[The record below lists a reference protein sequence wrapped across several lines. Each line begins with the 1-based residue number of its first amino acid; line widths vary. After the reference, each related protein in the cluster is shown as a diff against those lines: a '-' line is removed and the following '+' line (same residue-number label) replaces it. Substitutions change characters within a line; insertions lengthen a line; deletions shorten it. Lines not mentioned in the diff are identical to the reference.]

1 MAINLRTAV
10 VENREQRLGTI
21 IGWDEGSAAALAE
34 QSEFSRGC
42 GNGSGCGTGSKGSRL
57 CELESPFTQGGS
69 CSEQVVQ
76 SLGGSILD
84 AILIQHSPIG
94 CSANHPA
101 NNTNFRNALARRGWP
116 VHNST
121 ALSTNLTERDMVYG
135 GVEKLQETIREAFR
149 RHNPRAVI
157 IATSCATGIIG
168 DDVETAARE
177 VEAEIGIPVVP
188 VFCEGFKSKHW
199 STGFDAIQHGI
210 LRQIVKKQPGKRQ
223 EDLVNVIILPGTD
236 VYTPMLA
243 ELGLRANLVVHQA
256 TVEQLEQM
264 SEAAA
269 SVSFCYTLASYFTAA
284 LEQEFG
290 VPEVKA
296 PQPYGFAGTDAWL
309 RAIGKVTHREEL
321 AEAYIARE
329 HARVR
334 PVVEE
339 LRAQL
344 QGLKGYV
351 AMGASFAHGIVVV
364 LRELGVQVDG
374 TLVFHHD
381 PTYDSGDPER
391 DTLGH
396 LVDQTGDVGLF
407 TVGIR
412 QHYQF
417 YNLLQRVNPDFVVI
431 RHGGLSPLASR
442 LGLPALQVGDSSF
455 ALGYQGILNLGTEIL
470 TALGQRKFHQDLAA
484 HTSLPY
490 RKSWLQERD
499 PFALARAANA

>member
-1 MAINLRTAV
+1 MAINLKTAV

-21 IGWDEGSAAALAE
+21 IAWDEGSAAQLAD

-42 GNGSGCGTGSKGSRL
+42 GASGGCGTGAKGGRI
-57 CELESPFTQGGS
+57 CELNSPFTQGGS
-69 CSEQVVQ
+69 CSEQVVL
-76 SLGGSILD
+76 SLGSSIHG
-84 AILIQHSPIG
+84 AVLIQHSPIG
-94 CSANHPA
+94 CAANQTGS
-101 NNTNFRNALARRGWP
+101 NTNFRNALARRGMP

-135 GVEKLQETIREAFR
+135 GVEKLQDTIREAFR
-149 RHNPRAVI
+149 RHNPKAVI

-177 VEAEIGIPVVP
+177 VQEEIGIPVIP

-199 STGFDAIQHGI
+199 STGFDAIQHGL
-210 LRQIVKKQPGKRQ
+210 LRQLVRKNPVRKQD
-223 EDLVNVIILPGTD
+223 DLINVIILPGND

-243 ELGLRANLVVHQA
+243 ELGLRANLVVNQA

-290 VPEVKA
+290 VPEIKA

-309 RAIGKVTHREEL
+309 RAIAKVTGREEL

-334 PVVEE
+334 PIIDD
-339 LRAQL
+339 LRTRL
-344 QGLKGYV
+344 SGLKGYV
-351 AMGASFAHGIVVV
+351 AMGASFAHGVVV
-364 LRELGVQVDG
+364 ALRELGVEVPG

-396 LVDQTGDVGLF
+396 LVDQSGDVEKF

-417 YNLLQRVNPDFVVI
+417 YNLLSRVKPDFVVI

-442 LGLPALQVGDSSF
+442 LECPPSNSA
-455 ALGYQGILNLGTEIL
+455 I
-470 TALGQRKFHQDLAA
+470 
-484 HTSLPY
+484 
-490 RKSWLQERD
+490 
-499 PFALARAANA
+499 

>member
-21 IGWDEGSAAALAE
+21 IGWDEGSASELAE

-42 GNGSGCGTGSKGSRL
+42 GSNCGPGSKGARI
-57 CELESPFTQGGS
+57 CELQSPFTQGGS

-76 SLGGSILD
+76 SLGSSILD
-84 AILIQHSPIG
+84 AVLIQHSPIG
-94 CSANHPA
+94 CAANLA
-101 NNTNFRNALARRGWP
+101 TNNTGFRNALHRRGLP
-116 VHNST
+116 VRNST
-121 ALSTNLTERDMVYG
+121 AVSTNLTERDMVYG
-135 GVEKLQETIREAFR
+135 GVEKLQETIREAYR
-149 RHNPRAVI
+149 RHQPKAVL

-168 DDVETAARE
+168 DDVESAARE
-177 VEAEIGIPVVP
+177 VEEEIGVPVIP

-210 LRQIVKKQPGKRQ
+210 LRQLVRKNPEQKQK
-223 EDLVNVIILPGTD
+223 DLVNVIILPGND

-243 ELGLRANLVVHQA
+243 ELGLRANLVVNQA
-256 TVEQLEQM
+256 TVEQLQTM

-269 SVSFCYTLASYFTAA
+269 SVTFCYTLASYITAA

-296 PQPYGFAGTDAWL
+296 PQPYGFSGTDAWL
-309 RAIGKVTHREEL
+309 RALGKVTGRETE

-329 HARVR
+329 KARVT
-334 PVVEE
+334 PIIED
-339 LRAQL
+339 LRRQL
-344 QGLKGYV
+344 AGLRGYV
-351 AMGASFAHGIVVV
+351 AMGASFAHGVIVV
-364 LRELGVQVDG
+364 LRELGIEVPG

-381 PTYDSGDPER
+381 PTYDSGSPER

-396 LVDQTGDVGLF
+396 VVDATGDVENF

-417 YNLLQRVNPDFVVI
+417 YSLLQRVNPDFVVI

-442 LGLPALQVGDSSF
+442 LGMPSLQLGDSSF
-455 ALGYQGILNLGTEIL
+455 ALGYQGIVNLGYEIL
-470 TALGQRKFHQDLAA
+470 TALQQKKFHEDLKA
-484 HTSLPY
+484 HSSLPY
-490 RKSWLQERD
+490 RESWLAEKD
-499 PFALARAANA
+499 PFALARLAAE

>member
-1 MAINLRTAV
+1 MAINLRTAA
-10 VENREQRLGTI
+10 VETREQRLGTI
-21 IGWDEGSAAALAE
+21 TAWDEGTAARLAE
-34 QSEFSRGC
+34 QSEYSRGC
-42 GNGSGCGTGSKGSRL
+42 GAGCGVGNKGSKL

-69 CSEQVVQ
+69 CAEQVVQ
-76 SLGGSILD
+76 GQASGILD
-84 AILIQHSPIG
+84 AVLVQHSPIG
-94 CSANHPA
+94 CAANQPM
-101 NNTNFRNALARRGWP
+101 NNTNFRNTLARRGMA
-116 VHNST
+116 VRNSL

-135 GVEKLQETIREAFR
+135 GVEKLQATIREAYR
-149 RHNPRAVI
+149 RHNPKAVF

-177 VEAEIGIPVVP
+177 AQEEIGIPVVP

-199 STGFDAIQHGI
+199 STGFDAIQHGV
-210 LRQIVKKQPGKRQ
+210 LRQIVKKNPGKKQ
-223 EDLVNVIILPGTD
+223 EDLVNIIILSGTD

-243 ELGLRANLVVHQA
+243 ELGLRANLVLNLA
-256 TVEQLEQM
+256 TIEQLEQM

-290 VPEVKA
+290 VPEIKA

-309 RAIGKVTHREEL
+309 RAIARATNREEVT
-321 AEAYIARE
+321 EAYIARE

-334 PVVEE
+334 PIVEE

-344 QGLKGYV
+344 KGLTGYV
-351 AMGASFAHGIVVV
+351 AMGASFAHGVVVV
-364 LRELGVQVDG
+364 LRELGIDVPG

-381 PTYDSGDPER
+381 PVYDSGAPER

-396 LVDQTGDVGLF
+396 LVEETGDVENF

-417 YNLLQRVNPDFVVI
+417 YNLLQRVNPDFIVI

-442 LGLPALQVGDSSF
+442 LGKPSLQLGDASF
-455 ALGYQGILNLGTEIL
+455 PLGYQGIINLGAEIL
-470 TALGQRKFHQDLAA
+470 AVLGQKKFHEDLAA
-484 HTSLPY
+484 HSSLPY
-490 RKSWLQERD
+490 RRSWLEEKD
-499 PFALARAANA
+499 PFALARAAVA

>member
-1 MAINLRTAV
+1 MAINLRTAA
-10 VENREQRLGTI
+10 VETREQRLGTI

-34 QSEFSRGC
+34 QSDFSRGC
-42 GNGSGCGTGSKGSRL
+42 GTGCGPGTKGSRI
-57 CELESPFTQGGS
+57 CELQSPFTQGGS

-76 SLGGSILD
+76 GQAGSILD
-84 AILIQHSPIG
+84 AVLIQHSPIG
-94 CSANHPA
+94 CAANQAA
-101 NNTNFRNALARRGWP
+101 NNTNFRNTLARRGMQ
-116 VHNST
+116 VRNIT

-135 GVEKLQETIREAFR
+135 GVEKLQATIRDAYQ
-149 RHNPRAVI
+149 RHHPRAVF

-177 VEAEIGIPVVP
+177 VEEEIGIPVVP
-188 VFCEGFKSKHW
+188 IFCEGFKSKHW

-210 LRQIVKKQPGKRQ
+210 LRQIVRKNPTRRQ
-223 EDLVNVIILPGTD
+223 EDLVNIVILSGTD

-243 ELGLRANLVVHQA
+243 ELGLRANLVVNLA
-256 TVEQLEQM
+256 TVEQLEEM

-284 LEQEFG
+284 LQQEFG

-309 RAIGKVTHREEL
+309 RAIAKATNREEVT
-321 AEAYIARE
+321 EAYIARE
-329 HARVR
+329 HARVK
-334 PVVEE
+334 PIVAE
-339 LRAQL
+339 LREQL
-344 QGLKGYV
+344 QGLRGYV
-351 AMGASFAHGIVVV
+351 AMGASFAHGVVVV
-364 LRELGVQVDG
+364 LRELGIEVPG

-381 PTYDSGDPER
+381 PTYDSGSPER

-396 LVDQTGDVGLF
+396 LVDATGDVNLF

-417 YNLLQRVNPDFVVI
+417 YNLLQRVHPDFVVI
-431 RHGGLSPLASR
+431 RHGGLSPLAAR
-442 LGLPALQVGDSSF
+442 LGLPSLQLGDASF
-455 ALGYQGILNLGTEIL
+455 PVGYQGIINLGAEIL
-470 TALGQRKFHQDLAA
+470 AVRGQRKFHEDLAA

-490 RKSWLQERD
+490 RRSWLEQSD
-499 PFALARAANA
+499 PFALARTVAG

>member
-21 IGWDEGSAAALAE
+21 IAWDEGSAAALAE

-42 GNGSGCGTGSKGSRL
+42 GSGCGGSKGSKI
-57 CELESPFTQGGS
+57 CELQSPFTQGGS

-94 CSANHPA
+94 CAANHPY
-101 NNTNFRNALARRGWP
+101 NNINFRNALARRDLP
-116 VHNST
+116 VHNNT

-135 GVEKLQETIREAFR
+135 GVEKLQETIREAYR
-149 RHNPRAVI
+149 RHNPKAVI

-177 VEAEIGIPVVP
+177 LQEELGIPVVP

-210 LRQIVKKQPGKRQ
+210 LRQIVRRNPPRKQ
-223 EDLVNVIILPGTD
+223 EDLVNIIILPGTD

-243 ELGLRANLVVHQA
+243 ELGLRTNLVVNQA

-264 SEAAA
+264 SEAAV
-269 SVSFCYTLASYFTAA
+269 SVSFCYTLASYITAA

-290 VPEVKA
+290 VPEIKA

-309 RAIGKVTHREEL
+309 RAIGRATNREAVT
-321 AEAYIARE
+321 EAYIAGE

-334 PVVEE
+334 PIVAE

-344 QGLKGYV
+344 EGIKGYV

-364 LRELGVQVDG
+364 LRELGVKVDG

-381 PTYDSGDPER
+381 PTYDSPDPER

-396 LVDQTGDVGLF
+396 LVDQTGDVELF
-407 TVGIR
+407 TVGVR

-442 LGLPALQVGDSSF
+442 LGLPSLQIGDTTF
-455 ALGYQGILNLGTEIL
+455 PLGYQGIVNMGAEIL
-470 TALGQRKFHQDLAA
+470 TALGQKKFHEDLAA

-490 RKSWLQERD
+490 RTSWLEQRD
-499 PFALARAANA
+499 PFALARTASA